1 MAMGELADR
10 LGRAVAAPAGSAW
23 LRLCRATLRLR
34 WEGRE
39 SALPDDGGPVI
50 YAFWHHQLAMMPWV
64 QLRPP
69 SVVAISGSRDGDLT
83 ARLFAG
89 LEVEAVRGSSTRGG
103 ASAFKGLVRAARQ
116 GRDLAITPDGPRGPS
131 RIAKAGATRL
141 ARLTGRP
148 LLPVAFECRP
158 RIRLRTWDRLVLP
171 VPFGRGVFAYGEL
184 LWLDREADAAR
195 CEAAASELGRR
206 LDSLSRSAARSVL
219 EDAVLVNSGE

>member
-10 LGRAVAAPAGSAW
+10 LGRAVAPRAGSAW

-69 SVVAISGSRDGDLT
+69 SVVAISRSRDGDLT

-89 LEVEAVRGSSTRGG
+89 LDVEAVRGSSSRGG
-103 ASAFKGLVRAARQ
+103 AGALKGLVRAARE

-131 RIAKAGATRL
+131 RVAKDGATRL

-184 LWLDREADAAR
+184 MWLDGDSDAEA
-195 CEAAASELGRR
+195 CEAAAAELGRR
-206 LDSLSRSAARSVL
+206 LDSLSRSAAHALL
-219 EDAVLVNSGE
+219 EDAELVDSSE